1 MSTIAAASPTVNHLY
16 ELKTKLKA
24 TWMAGNYDLF
34 SRYMEPDARIF
45 YNRIGVQPKQHLLD
59 VACGAGQL
67 ALIAVRAGA
76 HVTGCDISTNWIERA
91 RERAALENLCA
102 RFDEADAES
111 LPYANGQFD
120 VVTSLF
126 GAMFAPQPELVASEM
141 MRVCRPGGKIVMAN
155 WTAQGFVGQMFKL
168 IAKYIAPNGM
178 PSPLLWGDEAVVRE
192 RFGHSTTDM
201 HFAYRFNQFE
211 YPFPPET
218 VVEFFRENY
227 GPMKRAFETLTPHK
241 QEGLKAELVSLWAS
255 NNRAEGNGTLVDAE
269 YLEVTAH
276 CIDATTEISVGR
288 QQQPNRRAAMLADR
302 IEEGAARLEEFV
314 THLTDKEW
322 NTPLV
327 EGGKPGRSVGV
338 IVHHVANMYPI
349 EIEAA
354 KVIAA
359 GNPITHIT
367 WEVVSDINGKH
378 AAEQAD
384 VSKSDAIMLLR
395 KNSKEAAD
403 AVRNMTDTEMDR
415 AAPFSLSYGAPVTAQ
430 FVIEDHAMRH
440 SWHHLARIR
449 KALGHKVQNPSS
461 LLQ

>member
-45 YNRIGVQPKQHLLD
+45 YNRIGVQPKQQLLD

-67 ALIAVRAGA
+67 ALIAARAGA
-76 HVTGCDISTNWIERA
+76 RVTGCDISTNWIERA
-91 RERAALENLCA
+91 RERAKLEDLCA

-111 LPYANGQFD
+111 LPYADGQFD

-141 MRVCRPGGKIVMAN
+141 MRVCRPGGKVVMAN
-155 WTAQGFVGQMFKL
+155 WTAQGFVGRMFKL
-168 IAKYIAPNGM
+168 IAKYIAPSGM

-192 RFGHSTTDM
+192 RFGLSATNLRFT
-201 HFAYRFNQFE
+201 YRFNQFE

-227 GPMKRAFETLTPHK
+227 GPMKRAFASLAPDQQAELR
-241 QEGLKAELVSLWAS
+241 AELVSLWAS

-269 YLEVTAH
+269 YLEVTAY
-276 CIDATTEISVGR
+276 CSDTTTGISTGR
-288 QQQPNRRAAMLADR
+288 QMQPSHRAAMLADR
-302 IEEGAARLEEFV
+302 IEEGAARLEEFA
-314 THLTDKEW
+314 THLTDTEW
-322 NTPLV
+322 NKPVV
-327 EGGKPGRSVGV
+327 EGGKPGRTVGV
-338 IVHHVANMYPI
+338 IIHHVANMYPI

-354 KVIAA
+354 KVIA
-359 GNPITHIT
+359 GGKPITHIS
-367 WEVVSDINGKH
+367 WEVVSEINGKH
-378 AAEQAD
+378 AAEQMSA
-384 VSKSDAIMLLR
+384 SKTDAIMLLR

-403 AVRNMTDTEMDR
+403 TVRNMTDAELDR

-440 SWHHLARIR
+440 SWHHIARIR